1 MQSVIKQM
9 MEEVRATRLDVKKLR
24 EEQKNTQVAV
34 NRIQEHLGSLA
45 KQLQDMQEKTF
56 AIPGSEFQVIMST
69 I

>member
-1 MQSVIKQM
+1 MWIIIILT
-9 MEEVRATRLDVKKLR
+9 AFDVKKLR

-34 NRIQEHLGSLA
+34 NRIQEHMGSLA